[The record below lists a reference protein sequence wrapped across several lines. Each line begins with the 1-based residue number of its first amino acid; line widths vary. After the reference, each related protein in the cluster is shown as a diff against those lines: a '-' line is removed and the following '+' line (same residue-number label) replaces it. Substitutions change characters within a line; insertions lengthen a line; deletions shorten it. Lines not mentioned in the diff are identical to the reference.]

1 MFMDF
6 TIPVPVFKG
15 RVFIKNVRGFRY
27 VHYQYDSVYD
37 PVKKY
42 SNPKRTTIGKLD
54 ENEPSRMY
62 PNPNYYKFFPDE
74 SLPEL
79 SSSPRS
85 SCLKVGSYIVIK
97 KIIHEYL
104 LQPMIRDIVGK
115 KYGLFLD
122 LVAYTIVCEN
132 NAGQYYPDYAYN
144 HPLFTEDMK
153 MYSDSSVSEF
163 LRSITVDDSVSFLN
177 AWNDRQDHREKIYIS
192 YDSTNKKSQAGDIDC
207 IEVGH
212 SKNGIPD
219 TIFNYSIAYD
229 RNNRVPL
236 FYEQY
241 PGSITDV
248 AQLQQMIEKA
258 KSFGYKNVG
267 FILDRGYFC
276 KENIRYMDANRY
288 SFVIMMKGMKPLVR
302 ELVQEAGG
310 TFETKWSERIRAYSV
325 SGTTVERKL
334 FPSDETKRYFHIYY
348 SDYKAASEK
357 DELAQTLDQ
366 MEDWMKEHQG
376 EEIELGGAY
385 SYYYDLIYWHK
396 DQKDQKFMTGVPKE
410 KVIEESMD
418 LCGYFV
424 IITSEKMSAKEAL
437 LLYKSRDDSEK
448 LFRGDKSY
456 LGNRSN
462 RVYSNESFRSKIF
475 IEFAALIVRNRIYTS
490 LTEKMK
496 ADGKKNYLN
505 VPAAI
510 RELEKIEMIRYGN
523 SVYKLD
529 HALSKTQKHIL
540 SAFDIDANYMKK
552 ELGSLSTELEAI
564 EKQYGKKSD
573 NDRRED

>member
-6 TIPVPVFKG
+6 TVPVPVLKG
-15 RVFIKNVRGFRY
+15 RVFIKKVRGFRY

-37 PVKKY
+37 PLRKY
-42 SNPKRTTIGKLD
+42 ANPKRTTIGKID
-54 ENEPSRMY
+54 ESDPSKMF
-62 PNPNYYKFFPDE
+62 PNPSYYKFFPDE
-74 SLPEL
+74 QLPEL
-79 SSSPRS
+79 SSSVRS
-85 SCLKVGSYIVIK
+85 SCLKVGSYIVIS

-104 LQPMIRDIVGK
+104 LQPVIHEIIGK

-122 LVAYTIVCEN
+122 LMAYVIVCEN

-153 MYSDSSVSEF
+153 IYSDSSISDF
-163 LRSITVDDSVSFLN
+163 LHSITVDDSVAFLN
-177 AWNDRQDHREKIYIS
+177 AWNEKQDHRSKIYIS

-212 SKNGIPD
+212 SKEGIPD

-229 RNNRVPL
+229 TNNRVPL

-241 PGSITDV
+241 PGSITDIT
-248 AQLQQMIEKA
+248 QLQQMIEKA
-258 KSFGYKNVG
+258 KSFGYRNVG

-288 SFVIMMKGMKPLVR
+288 SFIIMMKGMKSLVKQIVK
-302 ELVQEAGG
+302 EVSG
-310 TFETKWSERIRAYSV
+310 TFEKTWSERIKEYSV
-325 SGTTVERKL
+325 NGTTLQRKL
-334 FPSDETKRYFHIYY
+334 FPSDEKDRYFHIYY
-348 SDYKAASEK
+348 SDYKAALEK
-357 DELAQTLDQ
+357 DDLSQTLDQ
-366 MEDWMKEHQG
+366 MEGFMKEHQG
-376 EEIELGGAY
+376 EQIELSS
-385 SYYYDLIYWHK
+385 SYDHYFDLVYWHK
-396 DQKDQKFMTGVPKE
+396 GQKDQKFMTGVPKE
-410 KVIEESMD
+410 EVIAESLS

-456 LGNRSN
+456 LGNKSN
-462 RVYSNESFRSKIF
+462 RTYSNESFRSKIF
-475 IEFAALIVRNRIYTS
+475 IEFAALIVRNKIYTS

-496 ADGKKNYLN
+496 EDGKRNYMS

-529 HALSKTQKHIL
+529 HALSKVQKHIL
-540 SAFDIDANYMKK
+540 AAFDIDADYMKK
-552 ELGSLSTELEAI
+552 QLASLSIGLEAI

-573 NDRRED
+573 ND

>member
-1 MFMDF
+1 MFMGF
-6 TIPVPVFKG
+6 TVPVPVVKG
-15 RVFIKNVRGFRY
+15 KVFIKNIRGFRY

-42 SNPKRTTIGKLD
+42 SLPKRTTIGKID
-54 ENEPSRMY
+54 ENDPSRMF

-74 SLPEL
+74 QLPEL
-79 SSSPRS
+79 SSSERS

-104 LQPMIRDIVGK
+104 LQPVIHDIIGK

-122 LVAYTIVCEN
+122 LMAYTIVCEN

-153 MYSDSSVSEF
+153 IYSDSSVSDF
-163 LRSITVDDSVSFLN
+163 LHSITVDDSVSFLN
-177 AWNDRQDHREKIYIS
+177 TWNEKKDHREKIYIS
-192 YDSTNKKSQAGDIDC
+192 YDSTNKKNQAGDIDC
-207 IEVGH
+207 IEIGH
-212 SKNGIPD
+212 SKSGIPD

-267 FILDRGYFC
+267 FILDRGYFS
-276 KENIRYMDANRY
+276 KENIRYMDANGY
-288 SFVIMMKGMKPLVR
+288 NFVIMMKGMKSLVK
-302 ELVQEAGG
+302 EIVKEVSG
-310 TFETKWSERIRAYSV
+310 TFEKTWRDRIKEYSV
-325 SGTTVERKL
+325 NGTTVERKL
-334 FPSDETKRYFHIYY
+334 FPSDEKNRYFHVYY

-357 DELAQTLDQ
+357 DDLAQMLDQ

-376 EEIELGGAY
+376 ESVEPGKTY
-385 SYYYDLIYWHK
+385 SDYFDLVYWHEG
-396 DQKDQKFMTGVPKE
+396 QEDQKFMLGTPKE
-410 KVIEESMD
+410 EVIQESMG

-424 IITSEKMSAKEAL
+424 IITAEKMTAREAL

-462 RVYSNESFRSKIF
+462 RTYSSESFRSKIF
-475 IEFAALIVRNRIYTS
+475 IEFAALIIRNKIYTS
-490 LTEKMK
+490 LREKMK
-496 ADGKKNYLN
+496 EDGKRNYMT
-505 VPAAI
+505 VPAAV

-540 SAFDIDANYMKK
+540 SAFGIDSNYMKK
-552 ELGSLSTELEAI
+552 ELGSLRIELEAI
-564 EKQYGKKSD
+564 DKNGKKSN
-573 NDRRED
+573 ND

>member
-6 TIPVPVFKG
+6 TVPVPVQKG
-15 RVFIKNVRGFRY
+15 RVFTKKVRGFRY

-42 SNPKRTTIGKLD
+42 SNPKRTTIGKID
-54 ENEPSRMY
+54 ENDPSRMF

-74 SLPEL
+74 QLPEL
-79 SSSPRS
+79 SSSGRS

-104 LQPMIRDIVGK
+104 LQPMIHDIIGK

-122 LVAYTIVCEN
+122 LMAYAIVCEN

-144 HPLFTEDMK
+144 HPLFTENMK
-153 MYSDSSVSEF
+153 IYSDASVSDF

-177 AWNDRQDHREKIYIS
+177 AWNEKQDHREKIYIS
-192 YDSTNKKSQAGDIDC
+192 YDSTYKKSQAGDIDG

-212 SKNGIPD
+212 SKSGIPD

-241 PGSITDV
+241 PGSITDI
-248 AQLQQMIEKA
+248 AQLHQMIEKA

-276 KENIRYMDANRY
+276 KENIRYMDENRY
-288 SFVIMMKGMKPLVR
+288 SFVIMMKGMKSLVK
-302 ELVQEAGG
+302 EIVKEVSG
-310 TFETKWSERIRAYSV
+310 TFEKTWSDRIREYSV
-325 SGTTVERKL
+325 NGITVERRL
-334 FPSDETKRYFHIYY
+334 FPSDEKNRYFHIYY

-357 DELAQTLDQ
+357 DDLAQMLDQ
-366 MEDWMKEHQG
+366 MEDWMKEHRG
-376 EEIELGGAY
+376 EEAELSRTY
-385 SYYYDLIYWHK
+385 SYYYDLVYWHEG
-396 DQKDQKFMTGVPKE
+396 QKDQKFMMGVPKE
-410 KVIEESMD
+410 AVIEESMG

-424 IITSEKMSAKEAL
+424 IITSEQMTAKEAL

-462 RVYSNESFRSKIF
+462 RTYSSESFRSKIF

-496 ADGKKNYLN
+496 EDGKKNYMT

-540 SAFDIDANYMKK
+540 SAFDIDTNYMKK
-552 ELGSLSTELEAI
+552 ELGSLSIELEAI
-564 EKQYGKKSD
+564 EKNGKKSD